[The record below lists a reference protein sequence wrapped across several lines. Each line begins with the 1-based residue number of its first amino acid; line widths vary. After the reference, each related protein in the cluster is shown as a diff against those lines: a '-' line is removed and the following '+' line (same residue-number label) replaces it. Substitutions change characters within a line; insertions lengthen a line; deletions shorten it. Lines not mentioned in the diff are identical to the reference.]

1 MNEIL
6 KTPNTGRYDDKF
18 MKEIWVPLYFLLRM
32 EFNFSKES
40 LDSTRVVDVA
50 GSTFYSVLKS
60 YFIGDPEEAYTM
72 MRPMYDLLQ
81 EQEKKR
87 SK

>member
-1 MNEIL
+1 
-6 KTPNTGRYDDKF
+6 

-40 LDSTRVVDVA
+40 YDSTRVVDVA

-81 EQEKKR
+81 EREKKR
-87 SK
+87 EEEQQQQ

>member
-1 MNEIL
+1 
-6 KTPNTGRYDDKF
+6 
-18 MKEIWVPLYFLLRM
+18 M

-40 LDSTRVVDVA
+40 LDTKRVVDVA
-50 GSTFYSVLKS
+50 GATFYSVLSS